1 MIRCSCTQSSG
12 LDKRELYAYV
22 AGCPCYI
29 WASTCVL
36 GYVLH
41 FRPTK
46 TQVSLCRLAS
56 DFVTNIH
63 KVWMK
68 IKTRNKIWTSIVQ
81 LDASTVLNWPTQR
94 HLSRWHAPINKFRHV
109 QSNPWPVDLTRCMLG
124 YFLCSLSAADFTWSG
139 SKLFTKIIS
148 RRHLYM
154 YIKSVVRRPYQLAPR
169 TVKITF
175 MV

>member
-1 MIRCSCTQSSG
+1 MCKSLKSVGRAFLKVIQDFNTVRTFLYIGCSGPMIRCSCTQSFG

-46 TQVSLCRLAS
+46 TQASLCRLAS

-68 IKTRNKIWTSIVQ
+68 IKTQNKIWTSIVQ
-81 LDASTVLNWPTQR
+81 LDASTVLNWPTQP
-94 HLSRWHAPINKFRHV
+94 HLSRWLAPINKFRRV
-109 QSNPWPVDLTRCMLG
+109 QSSNQIHGQW
-124 YFLCSLSAADFTWSG
+124 
-139 SKLFTKIIS
+139 I
-148 RRHLYM
+148 
-154 YIKSVVRRPYQLAPR
+154 
-169 TVKITF
+169 
-175 MV
+175 